1 MSRVN
6 VATNFGE
13 SSRSRVV
20 STKLL
25 ASAHSCVHR
34 LQLSFVGL
42 SGVSNFLLLAGVGAG
57 LVVSFLT
64 GMIIDRSLGFASN
77 ERLGQMTSG
86 FAGNMTLAVDFQ

>member
-13 SSRSRVV
+13 SPRSRVV

-25 ASAHSCVHR
+25 ASAHSCAHR
-34 LQLSFVGL
+34 LQLSFEGL
-42 SGVSNFLLLAGVGAG
+42 GGVSNFLLLTGVGAG

-64 GMIIDRSLGFASN
+64 GVIIDRNLGFASG
-77 ERLGQMTSG
+77 EGLGQSTSG
-86 FAGNMTLAVDFQ
+86 FAGNMALAVDFQ